1 MLAVH
6 CPRCGRPAPVSLASP
21 DLMACAACH
30 HRGPPPAEAAQG
42 LRAAAQI
49 VLQADVRRRQLS
61 DALRRTLATASRR
74 HARLLVVFALAS
86 VPITGFAA
94 LVLLGLWISADRD
107 GRLVTGGMVVA
118 AWLGTVGA
126 GAAVLALV
134 RRRQRRLEE
143 ACAARPPAAP
153 GEPAA
158 CHVCGAPLDG
168 GGDDGG
174 SGMIARCGFCGADNL
189 VAPAV
194 LERVR
199 ARQVVIFRS
208 FEQAVSAELA
218 SFGRATSGA
227 AAAVVATA
235 LVVPVAVFAVAV
247 VAVVIAESRRPPV
260 DAAVRYAV
268 VSTPVGQC
276 VGKVASG
283 TDGGAAVRFGGFRRT
298 ELPEEQALAPGAPI
312 EAVSPGAL
320 VGRAVTAKEGTG
332 VVEEVFSS
340 PLTGNSVE
348 VRRADGTSFTSSIAG
363 LCLDGAPP
371 R

>member
-30 HRGPPPAEAAQG
+30 YRGPPPAAAAQG
-42 LRAAAQI
+42 LRAAAHV
-49 VLQADVRRRQLS
+49 VLQTDVRRRQLS
-61 DALRRTLATASRR
+61 DALRRMLVTASQR

-94 LVLLGLWISADRD
+94 LILLGLWVSPDTD
-107 GRLVTGGMVVA
+107 GDVVTGGMVVA
-118 AWLGTVGA
+118 SWLGTVGA

-134 RRRQRRLEE
+134 RRRQRRIEE

-158 CHVCGAPLDG
+158 CHVCGAPLG
-168 GGDDGG
+168 GGDGAV
-174 SGMIARCGFCGADNL
+174 ARCGFCAADNL
-189 VAPAV
+189 VSPAV

-199 ARQVVIFRS
+199 ARQVVVLQS

-235 LVVPVAVFAVAV
+235 LVVPVAVFILAIAAVLARE
-247 VAVVIAESRRPPV
+247 AGRPPV

-268 VSTPVGQC
+268 VSTPLGQC
-276 VGKVASG
+276 VGKLSPGA
-283 TDGGAAVRFGGFRRT
+283 DGGAAVRFGGFRRA

-320 VGRAVTAKEGTG
+320 VGRVVTAKQGAG
-332 VVEEVFSS
+332 VVTEVFSS
-340 PLTGNSVE
+340 PLTGNSAA
-348 VRRADGTSFTSSIAG
+348 VRREDGSSFTSSIAG
-363 LCLDGAPP
+363 LCLGGPAP

>member
-21 DLMACAACH
+21 DVMECAACH
-30 HRGPPPAEAAQG
+30 HRGPPPAEAARG
-42 LRAAAQI
+42 LRAAAHI
-49 VLQADVRRRQLS
+49 VFQADVRRRQLS
-61 DALRRTLATASRR
+61 DALRRTLVTASRR

-86 VPITGFAA
+86 VPITAFAA
-94 LVLLGLWISADRD
+94 LVLLGIWISDDSD

-126 GAAVLALV
+126 GAAVLAVV
-134 RRRQRRLEE
+134 RRRQRRIEE

-168 GGDDGG
+168 GGDGV
-174 SGMIARCGFCGADNL
+174 IARCGFCAADNL

-208 FEQAVSAELA
+208 FEEAVGAELA
-218 SFGRATSGA
+218 AFGRATSGA

-235 LVVPVAVFAVAV
+235 LVVPVAVFIIAVL
-247 VAVVIAESRRPPV
+247 AVVIADSRRLPV

-268 VSTPVGQC
+268 VSTSVGQC
-276 VGKVASG
+276 VGKIASMV
-283 TDGGAAVRFGGFRRT
+283 DGGVAVRFGGFRRA

-312 EAVSPGAL
+312 DAVSPGAL
-320 VGRAVTAKEGTG
+320 IGRAVTAKGGTG

-340 PLTGNSVE
+340 PLTGNSAE
-348 VRRADGTSFTSSIAG
+348 VRRADGTSFSSSIAG
-363 LCLDGAPP
+363 LCLEGAPT

>member
-21 DLMACAACH
+21 DLMACPACH
-30 HRGPPPAEAAQG
+30 HRGPPPGEAAQG
-42 LRAAAQI
+42 LRAAAH
-49 VLQADVRRRQLS
+49 VVFQADVRRRQLS
-61 DALRRTLATASRR
+61 DALRRTLVTASRR

-94 LVLLGLWISADRD
+94 LVLLGIWVTPDDD

-168 GGDDGG
+168 GSDDG
-174 SGMIARCGFCGADNL
+174 IARCGFCAADNL

-199 ARQVVIFRS
+199 ARQVVILQS
-208 FEQAVSAELA
+208 FEQAVSADLA

-235 LVVPVAVFAVAV
+235 LVVPVTVFVLAVA
-247 VAVVIAESRRPPV
+247 AVLVGESMRLPV
-260 DAAVRYAV
+260 DPAVSYAAV
-268 VSTPVGQC
+268 STAAGQC
-276 VGKVASG
+276 VGKIAHG
-283 TDGGAAVRFGGFRRT
+283 PDGGAVVRFGGFRRA
-298 ELPEEQALAPGAPI
+298 ELPKEQALAPGAPI

-320 VGRAVTAKEGTG
+320 VGRFVTAKAGAG

-340 PLTGNSVE
+340 PLTGNSAV
-348 VRRADGTSFTSSIAG
+348 VRGGDGKSFTSSIAG
-363 LCLDGAPP
+363 LCLGGSPP
-371 R
+371 

>member
-30 HRGPPPAEAAQG
+30 YRGPPPVEAAQG
-42 LRAAAQI
+42 LRAAAH
-49 VLQADVRRRQLS
+49 VVFQADARRRQLS
-61 DALRRTLATASRR
+61 DALRRMLITASRR
-74 HARLLVVFALAS
+74 HARLLVVFSLAS
-86 VPITGFAA
+86 VPITALAA
-94 LVLLGLWISADRD
+94 LILLGVWISPDPE
-107 GRLVTGGMVVA
+107 GNLVTGGMVVA
-118 AWLGTVGA
+118 AWLGTVGT
-126 GAAVLALV
+126 GAAVLALM
-134 RRRQRRLEE
+134 RRRQRRIEE

-158 CHVCGAPLDG
+158 CHVCGAPLG
-168 GGDDGG
+168 GGDGA
-174 SGMIARCGFCGADNL
+174 IARCGFCAADNL

-199 ARQVVIFRS
+199 ARQVVILQS

-235 LVVPVAVFAVAV
+235 VVVPIAAFVLAVA
-247 VAVVIAESRRPPV
+247 AVLVGESRRLPI
-260 DAAVRYAV
+260 DASVSYAA
-268 VSTPVGQC
+268 VSTPLGQC
-276 VGKVASG
+276 IGKI
-283 TDGGAAVRFGGFRRT
+283 TTTKDGSAVVRFGGFRRA
-298 ELPEEQALAPGAPI
+298 ELPEEQAIAPGAPV
-312 EAVSPGAL
+312 EAVSPVAL
-320 VGRAVTAKEGTG
+320 VGRFVTAKQGAG

-340 PLTGNSVE
+340 PLTGNSAE
-348 VRRADGTSFTSSIAG
+348 VRREDGTSFTSSVAG
-363 LCLDGAPP
+363 LCLSGVLP

>member
-21 DLMACAACH
+21 DLMACAACPY
-30 HRGPPPAEAAQG
+30 RGPPPGEAAQG
-42 LRAAAQI
+42 LRAAAHVVFQT
-49 VLQADVRRRQLS
+49 DVRRRQLS
-61 DALRRTLATASRR
+61 DALRRMLVTASQR

-86 VPITGFAA
+86 VPITAFAA
-94 LVLLGLWISADRD
+94 LLLLGLWVSPDTE
-107 GRLVTGGMVVA
+107 GNLVTGGMVVA
-118 AWLGTVGA
+118 SWLGTVGA
-126 GAAVLALV
+126 GAAVLVLM
-134 RRRQRRLEE
+134 RRRQRRIEE
-143 ACAARPPAAP
+143 ACAARPPAVP

-158 CHVCGAPLDG
+158 CHVCGAPLG
-168 GGDDGG
+168 GGDGA
-174 SGMIARCGFCGADNL
+174 IARCGFCAADNL

-199 ARQVVIFRS
+199 ARQVVILQS

-235 LVVPVAVFAVAV
+235 LVVPVAAFVLAVA
-247 VAVVIAESRRPPV
+247 AVLVGESRRLPI
-260 DAAVRYAV
+260 DATVRYVV

-276 VGKVASG
+276 VGKIVSK
-283 TDGGAAVRFGGFRRT
+283 TEGGSAVRFGGFRRA
-298 ELPEEQALAPGAPI
+298 ELPEEQAIAPGAPV
-312 EAVSPGAL
+312 EAVSPRSL
-320 VGRAVTAKEGTG
+320 VGRFVTAKNGAG

-340 PLTGNSVE
+340 PLTGNTAE
-348 VRRADGTSFTSSIAG
+348 VQREDGTSFTSSVAG
-363 LCLDGAPP
+363 LCLSGVLP

>member
-21 DLMACAACH
+21 DLVACAACH
-30 HRGPPPAEAAQG
+30 YSGPPPGEAAQG
-42 LRAAAQI
+42 LRAAAH
-49 VLQADVRRRQLS
+49 VVFQADVRRRQLS
-61 DALRRTLATASRR
+61 DALRRTLVTASQR

-94 LVLLGLWISADRD
+94 LVLLGIWISPDDD

-118 AWLGTVGA
+118 SWLGTLGA

-134 RRRQRRLEE
+134 RRRQRRIEE

-168 GGDDGG
+168 GDGA
-174 SGMIARCGFCGADNL
+174 IARCGFCAADNL

-199 ARQVVIFRS
+199 ARQVVILRS

-235 LVVPVAVFAVAV
+235 LVVPVTVFVLAVA
-247 VAVVIAESRRPPV
+247 AVLVGESMRLPV
-260 DAAVRYAV
+260 DAAVSYAA
-268 VSTPVGQC
+268 VSTADGQC
-276 VGKVASG
+276 VGKITRG
-283 TDGGAAVRFGGFRRT
+283 PDGGAVVRFGGFRRAG
-298 ELPEEQALAPGAPI
+298 LPQEQALAPGAPI
-312 EAVSPGAL
+312 EAVSPGSL
-320 VGRAVTAKEGTG
+320 VGRFVTAKAGSG

-340 PLTGNSVE
+340 PLTGNSAV
-348 VRRADGTSFTSSIAG
+348 VRGGGGTSFTSSIAG
-363 LCLDGAPP
+363 LCLGGSPP

>member
-21 DLMACAACH
+21 DFMACAACH
-30 HRGPPPAEAAQG
+30 YRGPPPAAAAQG
-42 LRAAAQI
+42 LRAAAHV
-49 VLQADVRRRQLS
+49 VLQTDARRRQLS
-61 DALRRTLATASRR
+61 DALRRTLVTASRR

-86 VPITGFAA
+86 VPITGFTA
-94 LVLLGLWISADRD
+94 LILLGLWVSPDTD
-107 GRLVTGGMVVA
+107 GDVVTGGMVVA
-118 AWLGTVGA
+118 SWLGTVGA

-134 RRRQRRLEE
+134 RRRQRRIEE

-158 CHVCGAPLDG
+158 CHVCGAPLG
-168 GGDDGG
+168 GGDGAV
-174 SGMIARCGFCGADNL
+174 ARCGFCAADNL
-189 VAPAV
+189 VSPAV

-199 ARQVVIFRS
+199 ARQVVVLQS

-235 LVVPVAVFAVAV
+235 LVVPVAVFLLAIAAVLAR
-247 VAVVIAESRRPPV
+247 EWGRPPV
-260 DAAVRYAV
+260 DDTVRYAV
-268 VSTPVGQC
+268 VSTPLGQC
-276 VGKVASG
+276 VGKLSPGGA
-283 TDGGAAVRFGGFRRT
+283 DGGAAVRFGGFRRA
-298 ELPEEQALAPGAPI
+298 ELPEEQALAPGAAI
-312 EAVSPGAL
+312 EAVSPAAL
-320 VGRAVTAKEGTG
+320 VGRAVTAKQGAG
-332 VVEEVFSS
+332 VVAEVFSS

-348 VRRADGTSFTSSIAG
+348 VRREDGTSFTSSIAG
-363 LCLDGAPP
+363 LCLGGAAP

>member
-6 CPRCGRPAPVSLASP
+6 CPHCGRPAPVSLASP

-30 HRGPPPAEAAQG
+30 YRGPPPAAAAQG
-42 LRAAAQI
+42 LRAAAHV
-49 VLQADVRRRQLS
+49 VLQTDVRRRQLS
-61 DALRRTLATASRR
+61 DALRRALVTASQR

-94 LVLLGLWISADRD
+94 LILLGLWVSPDTD
-107 GRLVTGGMVVA
+107 GDVVTGGMVVA
-118 AWLGTVGA
+118 SWLGTVGA

-134 RRRQRRLEE
+134 RRRQRRIEE

-158 CHVCGAPLDG
+158 CHVCGAPLG
-168 GGDDGG
+168 GGDGAV
-174 SGMIARCGFCGADNL
+174 ARCGFCAADNL
-189 VAPAV
+189 VSPAV

-199 ARQVVIFRS
+199 ARQVVVLQS
-208 FEQAVSAELA
+208 LEQAVSAELA

-235 LVVPVAVFAVAV
+235 LVVPVAVFILAIAAVLV
-247 VAVVIAESRRPPV
+247 GEWRRPPV

-268 VSTPVGQC
+268 VSTPLGQC
-276 VGKVASG
+276 VGKLSPGA
-283 TDGGAAVRFGGFRRT
+283 DGGAVVRFGGFRRA
-298 ELPEEQALAPGAPI
+298 ELPEEQALAPGASI
-312 EAVSPGAL
+312 EAVSPRAL
-320 VGRAVTAKEGTG
+320 VGRAVTAKQGAG
-332 VVEEVFSS
+332 VVAEVFSS
-340 PLTGNSVE
+340 PLTGNSAE
-348 VRRADGTSFTSSIAG
+348 VRREDGTSFTSSIAG
-363 LCLDGAPP
+363 LCLGGAAP